1 MLYDFLVMQYY
12 MTLIPQNSEGE
23 ILVNFK
29 RNKGTIYAK
38 LVREDKLREAS
49 RWGDGVIVIFSKIMV
64 LIKDYFYLLILI
76 LIFY

>member
-1 MLYDFLVMQYY
+1 MQYY

-38 LVREDKLREAS
+38 LVREDKLRE
-49 RWGDGVIVIFSKIMV
+49 DGVMG
-64 LIKDYFYLLILI
+64 
-76 LIFY
+76 

>member
-1 MLYDFLVMQYY
+1 MQYY

-38 LVREDKLREAS
+38 LIREDKLRE
-49 RWGDGVIVIFSKIMV
+49 DGAMG
-64 LIKDYFYLLILI
+64 
-76 LIFY
+76 